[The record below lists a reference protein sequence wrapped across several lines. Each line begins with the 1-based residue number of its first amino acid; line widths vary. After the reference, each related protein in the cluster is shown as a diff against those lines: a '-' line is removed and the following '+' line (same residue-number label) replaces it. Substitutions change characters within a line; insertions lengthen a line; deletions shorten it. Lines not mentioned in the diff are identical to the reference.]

1 MSELILV
8 EPTKEHETQALE
20 YIRDYKDHGEKHI
33 NGSCGLMN
41 YPNYDAWLE
50 IVRSAQTAET
60 SFINV
65 PATTY
70 FSVRPSDNK
79 IIGTIQLRH
88 SLTEEL
94 RKHGG
99 HIGYGVCPTERR
111 KGYGTQQ
118 LELALKQARILRISP
133 IMISCDKDN
142 IASGKV
148 VIKNGGVL
156 EWEGFDEKAGTEIQ
170 IYWINIL

>member
-1 MSELILV
+1 MYDLILV
-8 EPTKEHETQALE
+8 EPSKKYEIQALE
-20 YIRDYKDHGEKHI
+20 YRQEYIDFGEKHI
-33 NGSCGLMN
+33 NGSCGFIH
-41 YPNYDAWLE
+41 YSNYDEWLQK
-50 IVRSAQTAET
+50 VRLAQNAET
-60 SFINV
+60 SFVHV

-70 FSVRPSDNK
+70 FSIRVKDNK

-99 HIGYGVCPTERR
+99 HIGYGIRPSERQ

-118 LELALKQARILRISP
+118 LELVLMQAKKLHIP
-133 IMISCDKDN
+133 KVMISCDKNN
-142 IASGKV
+142 IGSGKV
-148 VIKNGGVL
+148 AKKNGGFI

-170 IYWINIL
+170 VYWINID

>member
-8 EPTKEHETQALE
+8 EPSKEHEAQALE
-20 YIRDYKDHGEKHI
+20 YIQEYIDHGEKHI
-33 NGSCGLMN
+33 NGSCGLMKH
-41 YPNYDAWLE
+41 PNYDAWLD
-50 IVRSAQTAET
+50 IVRSAQKAET
-60 SFINV
+60 LFFNV

-88 SLTEEL
+88 SLTEAL

-99 HIGYGVCPTERR
+99 HIGYGVRPSERR
-111 KGYGTQQ
+111 KGYGTLQ
-118 LELALKQARILRISP
+118 LELALNQARNFRISP

-148 VIKNGGVL
+148 VMKNGGIL
-156 EWEGFDEKAGTEIQ
+156 EWEGFDEKAGTDIQ
-170 IYWINIL
+170 IYWINIF